1 MSASQWSL
9 RPASDADE
17 GFLYRLYESTRGQQ
31 FQLLPLPPEQIEAL
45 VRMQF
50 NAQRGG
56 YRQQYPASEDSI
68 ILVNGEPAGRVWLDG
83 SSPVE
88 LHLLDIAILPKYQA
102 RGLGTEVVRQTMEEA
117 RAAGKTMSLH
127 VSRTNVRAFDLY
139 RRLGFEVTGGDE
151 MNVEMKWQG

>member
-17 GFLYRLYESTRGQQ
+17 GFLYRLYEATRGQQ

-50 NAQRGG
+50 NAQRSG

-68 ILVNGEPAGRVWLDG
+68 ILLNGEPAGRVWLDG
-83 SSPVE
+83 SSRLE
-88 LHLLDIAILPKYQA
+88 LHLLDIAILPKYQ
-102 RGLGTEVVRQTMEEA
+102 GQGVGTGVVRQAMEEA
-117 RAAGKTMSLH
+117 RAAGKTISLH
-127 VSRTNVRAFDLY
+127 VSRTNVRAFDFY
-139 RRLGFEVTGGDE
+139 RRLGFEVTGGDQ
-151 MNVEMKWQG
+151 MNVEMKWQA